1 MKKKAVVWVG
11 GHASDAMRRP
21 LSPAGRG
28 GPVAGTSFFFF
39 FLGWWPGPATPASV
53 AAKRNTGGH
62 WPLVTGRTS
71 VDWPKGL
78 GHLAQ
83 FTTRIWASLA
93 V

>member
-39 FLGWWPGPATPASV
+39 FLRVVAGTSYSRLRGGEEEHRRPLAIGDGPY
-53 AAKRNTGGH
+53 
-62 WPLVTGRTS
+62 LGR
-71 VDWPKGL
+71 
-78 GHLAQ
+78 LA
-83 FTTRIWASLA
+83 
-93 V
+93 